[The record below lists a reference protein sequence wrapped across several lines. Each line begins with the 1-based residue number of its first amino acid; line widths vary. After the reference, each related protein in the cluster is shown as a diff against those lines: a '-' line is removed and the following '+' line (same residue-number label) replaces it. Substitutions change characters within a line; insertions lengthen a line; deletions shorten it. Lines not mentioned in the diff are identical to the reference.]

1 MPDVSL
7 EAFLRM
13 RNDIVAGDDIV
24 AEYDETASRVDELR
38 DAGKERTATFRQLLA
53 QKMALSSMLDR
64 YKRYGLL

>member
-13 RNDIVAGDDIV
+13 RDDIA